1 MQAKGVSHIA
11 ICVADLDRS
20 LHFYRDLLG
29 LTVRLHTTQE
39 MARRPGAESAE
50 MYQRPRESRTVANL
64 WFDDPDTVQPFLVL
78 TSHPESRVEGEPIK
92 LDQIGISHV
101 SFGVEDVRAYAEEL
115 IAKGVPLAGTLED
128 FTDDQGAMRTLFV
141 YDPDG
146 ILVQFDQGPGR

>member
-78 TSHPESRVEGEPIK
+78 TSHPESHVEGEPIK

-101 SFGVEDVRAYAEEL
+101 SFGVEHVRAYAEEL

-128 FTDDQGAMRTLFV
+128 FTDDQGAMRTFFV